1 MSRIF
6 GIPADTLMYVLL
18 GAFAACLLVAVWIII
33 RHRVIFRMAIRNI
46 PRRPTQTILIMIGL
60 MLSTTI
66 IAAALTTGDIM
77 QNTIRSDVFEVAGY
91 SDEFIVK
98 AGQDEEQARPLD
110 GVTFPEAVIHDLQA
124 AVGDDPNIDGMMP
137 VLSEPV
143 PVLHQEVDLGQP
155 ALNMVG
161 LDFDQIDV
169 FGGLSTI
176 NGEAIDF
183 DALSERDVILGET
196 PAERLDAAPGDSLQL
211 FVQNQPL
218 SVTVAAIAADSAFTG
233 MNDVGQPGGFSMK
246 LSAVQAATGKPGEI
260 SYIAVTN
267 RGDIASGVELS
278 DEVVATLRAVLDGSE
293 YTVIPVKQ
301 QAIETA
307 EEFGMLFS
315 SIFMI
320 FGMFS
325 IAAGIL
331 LIFLIFVL
339 LAAERKP
346 EMGIARAIGMK
357 RRQLTQMFMA
367 EGLAYDLG
375 AALIGAITGIGVA
388 IVMVNLM
395 TVILSDLGFSMQ
407 PTASWRSLTI
417 AYTLGVTITFI
428 TIAISAWRVSR
439 ITIVSAIRNLPDP
452 TRPAGGLRG
461 SILEIALLTGG
472 MVALIGGHLILN
484 PFVFGL
490 GITLIPF
497 AIAMLL
503 HRRGVSGRGVF
514 STASLLVLIYWL
526 FPVRSTLGIS
536 PDMPSGGIEM
546 FVISGLILVTGST
559 VLIMWNADLITRG
572 VALTSRRF
580 SRWVPAV
587 KTAVSYPMANRGRTG
602 LTIAMFSLIIF
613 SLVMMA
619 SMNLNVSN
627 AFIGDESAAGWD
639 VQLIQAPNNPIEDLP
654 ATLETHDFDTSVITS
669 AGRLQQMGA
678 FRTEVRV
685 SGDSEWG
692 RYPISGANDGFIDHA
707 INEVP
712 ISIRAEGYETS
723 QDVWN
728 ALREDPTL
736 AVVDGQAV
744 PGPLIM
750 RLDTANFELTG
761 VSPDDE
767 TMTPMDIEV
776 RSSVTG
782 QPETI
787 TVIGVVD
794 MRVHLL
800 LGIYLSEDGFA
811 RLYEQPDALLHY
823 AAVSGSIDTDAA
835 ATSMEQALMTFGVM
849 AQSTASIQEQS
860 TQQSRAILYL
870 FEGFMALGLVVGI
883 AALGVI
889 SFRAVVERRQQ
900 IGMLRAIGY
909 RRSMLA
915 ASFVLESTIVTV
927 LGVISGIVLGLLL
940 AWQVMTSDVFAGT
953 MGGAG
958 FLIPWGQ
965 ILVFAVIAISASL
978 IMSWIPARQAARV
991 PIAESLRYE

>member
-18 GAFAACLLVAVWIII
+18 GAFATCLLVAAWILI

-46 PRRPTQTILIMIGL
+46 PRRPVQTILIVIGL

-77 QNTIRSDVFEVAGY
+77 QHTIRSDVFQVAGY

-110 GVTFPEAVIHDLQA
+110 GVTFPESVLHDLRA
-124 AVGDDPNIDGMMP
+124 EVGDDPNIDGMMP
-137 VLSEPV
+137 IFSEPV
-143 PVLHQEVDLGQP
+143 PVLHPAADRGQP
-155 ALNMVG
+155 MLNMVG
-161 LDFDQIDV
+161 FDFDQIDA
-169 FGGLSTI
+169 FGGLETTS
-176 NGEAIDF
+176 GESIDL
-183 DALSERDVILGET
+183 AQLSDREIILGET
-196 PAERLDAAPGDSLQL
+196 PSGRLDAEPGDRLQL
-211 FVQNQPL
+211 FVQNQPVN
-218 SVTVAAIAADSAFTG
+218 VTVAAIAPDSMLTG
-233 MNDVGQPGGFSMK
+233 MNDVGQPGGFSMT
-246 LSAVQAATGKPGEI
+246 LPAVQEIAGKPGEI
-260 SYIAVTN
+260 SLISITN
-267 RGDIASGVELS
+267 RGDASSGVELS
-278 DEVVATLRAVLDGSE
+278 DEVVATLGTVLDGSE
-293 YTVIPVKQ
+293 YTVVPVKQ
-301 QAIETA
+301 QAVEVA
-307 EEFGMLFS
+307 DEFAMLFS

-357 RRQLTQMFMA
+357 RRQISQMFMT

-375 AALIGAITGIGVA
+375 AALIGALAGIGVA
-388 IVMVNLM
+388 IVMVHTM
-395 TVILSDLGFSMQ
+395 TIILSDLGFSMQ
-407 PTASWRSLTI
+407 PTASWRSLII
-417 AYTLGVTITFI
+417 AYTLGVTVTFI

-439 ITIVSAIRNLPDP
+439 ITIVAAIRNLPDP
-452 TRPAGGLRG
+452 EKTERGLRG
-461 SILEIALLTGG
+461 SLLAVAMLVLGV
-472 MVALIGGHLILN
+472 VALIGGHVFLN
-484 PFVFGL
+484 PFIFGL
-490 GITLIPF
+490 GVTLIPF
-497 AIAMLL
+497 GGALLL
-503 HRRGVSGRGVF
+503 HKRGVSGRLLY
-514 STASLLVLIYWL
+514 TAASLFTLIYWL
-526 FPVRSTLGIS
+526 FPIRSTLGIS

-546 FVISGLILVTGST
+546 FVLSGLVLVAAST
-559 VLIMWNADLITRG
+559 ILIMWNADLITRT

-580 SRWVPAV
+580 TRWVPAV

-619 SMNLNVSN
+619 TMNLNFSR
-627 AFIGDESAAGWD
+627 AFTGEESTAGWD
-639 VQLIQAPNNPIEDLP
+639 VQLIQAPNNPIVDLG
-654 ATLETHDFDTSVITS
+654 AALDAHGYDTSGIT
-669 AGRLQQMGA
+669 ATGRLNQMGA

-685 SGDSEWG
+685 AGETDWG
-692 RYPISGANDGFIDHA
+692 RYPLAGANPGFIDHA
-707 INEVP
+707 IDEIP

-750 RLDTANFELTG
+750 NFDAANFELTG

-767 TMTPMDIEV
+767 TMPPFEIEV

-782 QPETI
+782 QPEAVS
-787 TVIGVVD
+787 VIGVID
-794 MRVHLL
+794 LRVHLMF
-800 LGIYLSEDGFA
+800 GIYLSEDGFH
-811 RLYEQPDALLHY
+811 RIYDQPDALMHY
-823 AAVSGSIDTDAA
+823 AALPGATDTDAIA
-835 ATSMEQALMTFGVM
+835 AEMEQALMPFGTI
-849 AQSTASIQEQS
+849 AQSTATIQEQS
-860 TQQSRAILYL
+860 TEQSRAILYL

-883 AALGVI
+883 AALGVV

-909 RRSMLA
+909 RQSMLA
-915 ASFVLESTIVTV
+915 ASFILESTIITV
-927 LGVISGIVLGLLL
+927 LGVISGITLGLLL
-940 AWQVMTSDVFAGT
+940 AWQVMGSDVFSGT
-953 MGGAG
+953 LGGAG

-965 ILVFAVIAISASL
+965 ILVFAGIAIIASL
-978 IMSWIPARQAARV
+978 IMSWIPAWQAARV